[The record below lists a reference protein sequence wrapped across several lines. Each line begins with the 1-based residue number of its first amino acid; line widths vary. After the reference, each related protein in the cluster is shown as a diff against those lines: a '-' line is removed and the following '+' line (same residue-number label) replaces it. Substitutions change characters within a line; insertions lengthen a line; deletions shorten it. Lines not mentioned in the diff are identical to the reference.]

1 MTEHAQDQDAG
12 GQLRIAVIGAGI
24 SGLASA
30 YHLLRTAQRLEQD
43 VKVVIFEQL
52 DCPGGTW

>member
-1 MTEHAQDQDAG
+1 MDDPQDQDARRP
-12 GQLRIAVIGAGI
+12 LRVAVIGAGI

-30 YHLLRTAQRLEQD
+30 YHLIRTAKRLHQD